1 MTVSPS
7 ATFETDSLA
16 GTNDLG
22 RRLAATL
29 KAGDVVALSG
39 ELGAGKTALVKSIAA
54 AMGYAEPVTSPTFT
68 LIHEYPTTPPLY
80 HIDLYRLANGGD
92 AVDIGI
98 EEYLTGDGISLV
110 EWAERIESLLP
121 PHTVRVTIEALS
133 ETARRF
139 TIQRPC

>member
-1 MTVSPS
+1 MIGSPS
-7 ATFETDSLA
+7 ATFETASLA
-16 GTNDLG
+16 ETNGLG

-29 KAGDVVALSG
+29 KTGDVVALSG
-39 ELGAGKTALVKSIAA
+39 ELGAGKTALVKSIAI

-80 HIDLYRLANGGD
+80 HIDLYRLENVRD

-121 PHTVRVTIEALS
+121 PHTVRVTIEVLS